1 MLSVAFFLGFIFR
14 YSIGQVRMA
23 KMNSEIDKLKR
34 SEYDMIRIKE
44 ALSHKLAYFQ
54 DLKKEEV
61 KEVPPKAQSNEPEA
75 EATDGFDES
84 VVIN

>member
-1 MLSVAFFLGFIFR
+1 M
-14 YSIGQVRMA
+14 
-23 KMNSEIDKLKR
+23 R
-34 SEYDMIRIKE
+34 S
-44 ALSHKLAYFQ
+44 LSHRPRKE

-61 KEVPPKAQSNEPEA
+61 KEVPSKAQSNEPEA

>member
-1 MLSVAFFLGFIFR
+1 M
-14 YSIGQVRMA
+14 
-23 KMNSEIDKLKR
+23 R
-34 SEYDMIRIKE
+34 SLDYRPRKE
-44 ALSHKLAYFQ
+44 NP
-54 DLKKEEV
+54 KKEEV